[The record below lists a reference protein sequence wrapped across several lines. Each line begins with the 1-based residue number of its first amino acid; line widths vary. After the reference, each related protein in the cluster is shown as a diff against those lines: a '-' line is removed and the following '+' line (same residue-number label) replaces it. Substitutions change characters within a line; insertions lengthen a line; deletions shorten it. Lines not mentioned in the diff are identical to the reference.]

1 MCATL
6 GFAGAEGRTVFSGG
20 AGAGSVLETGSAEV
34 WKPHNKPCAMKGNA
48 SVWRAGMVLC

>member
-6 GFAGAEGRTVFSGG
+6 GFAGVKKPDRVLWRG
-20 AGAGSVLETGSAEV
+20 GAGSVLETGSAEV
-34 WKPHNKPCAMKGNA
+34 WKPYNKPCAMKGNA